1 VLLWDAEGS
10 KKKFGLSRLQR
21 AGNRLG
27 MDPIRV
33 KKFSRLLFKES
44 GPFAVWSLV
53 AQEIDLS
60 SH

>member
-1 VLLWDAEGS
+1 
-10 KKKFGLSRLQR
+10 
-21 AGNRLG
+21 